1 MFFERIP
8 ALAVR
13 SLRVLFEAAERPPPK
28 CPQCALKAF
37 LPLVLVL
44 IGKSEEMM
52 QEASGPGDPVLLQ
65 SRSLAEAAR
74 EIAPKAAA
82 QQLKLLD
89 TVDLAHELGSTL
101 LPVSIKFA
109 EPYAFLEEI
118 VKLNGNY
125 KQGKKCAKLA
135 VLLGVDTPVA
145 TALSLCALSALI
157 EHDERYLGKYIH
169 EVIAKGRDL
178 PVVHEL
184 CIRIMESSFVP
195 EIMDEIYACAL
206 LNAPHD
212 KLLETLDLVQNH
224 RAARKRRDHDKPEIN
239 DRLVIDPIYARPR
252 TSQHISRPDND
263 ACLILRECSDIPTNE
278 LATLLTNVS
287 SSLALCMAMSE
298 DDCGQWTK
306 NDYLIKYEQA
316 LRFLEPQLSEYLVE
330 NVPPSVLISHTTM
343 SDMNATV
350 LDRISH
356 YGCDRERFVEDPEY
370 RKETII
376 GLAMTED
383 EVMYADAIQLAADF
397 KLNDWPVHF
406 ASLENA
412 LTSMSIPEA
421 KAILKS
427 RGHLSRLRSEPERL
441 HKQLRASVGP
451 LITTNEQFIAYL
463 SLFAE
468 GQPERAA
475 LPVLKRILEKKRDVN
490 AVKLFTNANYLRDV
504 IVNIPDRIILS
515 LVDGLLAMPVGTEAC
530 EAAAKILL
538 DGNDMRP
545 AANPAVIFALLGKDE
560 TNFIDL
566 IASKSLSDELIYLE
580 RATLM
585 LEAMP
590 NVDNKLVEAVR
601 GRLAMLQTPVEDRSS
616 STPEPFEQQDSM
628 VFHRRRR

>member
-1 MFFERIP
+1 M
-8 ALAVR
+8 
-13 SLRVLFEAAERPPPK
+13 
-28 CPQCALKAF
+28 
-37 LPLVLVL
+37 
-44 IGKSEEMM
+44 
-52 QEASGPGDPVLLQ
+52 
-65 SRSLAEAAR
+65 
-74 EIAPKAAA
+74 
-82 QQLKLLD
+82 
-89 TVDLAHELGSTL
+89 
-101 LPVSIKFA
+101 
-109 EPYAFLEEI
+109 
-118 VKLNGNY
+118 
-125 KQGKKCAKLA
+125 
-135 VLLGVDTPVA
+135 
-145 TALSLCALSALI
+145 
-157 EHDERYLGKYIH
+157 
-169 EVIAKGRDL
+169 
-178 PVVHEL
+178 
-184 CIRIMESSFVP
+184 
-195 EIMDEIYACAL
+195 
-206 LNAPHD
+206 
-212 KLLETLDLVQNH
+212 
-224 RAARKRRDHDKPEIN
+224 
-239 DRLVIDPIYARPR
+239 YARPR
-252 TSQHISRPDND
+252 TSQHISRPDDD
-263 ACLILRECSDIPTNE
+263 ACLVLRECWDIPTNE

-451 LITTNEQFIAYL
+451 LMTTNEQFIAYL

-475 LPVLKRILEKKRDVN
+475 LPVLKRILEKKR
-490 AVKLFTNANYLRDV
+490 
-504 IVNIPDRIILS
+504 
-515 LVDGLLAMPVGTEAC
+515 
-530 EAAAKILL
+530 
-538 DGNDMRP
+538 
-545 AANPAVIFALLGKDE
+545 GK
-560 TNFIDL
+560 F
-566 IASKSLSDELIYLE
+566 SY
-580 RATLM
+580 
-585 LEAMP
+585 
-590 NVDNKLVEAVR
+590 
-601 GRLAMLQTPVEDRSS
+601 
-616 STPEPFEQQDSM
+616 
-628 VFHRRRR
+628 